1 MSSPVLFAGE
11 DKVPPG
17 AAEELLKRA
26 RRFVP
31 CSNGPTD
38 ASGGLLAEHLTDWL
52 IVLASDAVSTATAES
67 AAQVSGKARLR
78 LLARLLCDACG
89 HEGPLPDRDAA
100 EVLLRLL
107 VSGCSG
113 RPSACAQR

>member
-52 IVLASDAVSTATAES
+52 IVLRGFVLASDAVSTATAES

-78 LLARLLCDACG
+78 LSVGAAAVRRMRPRGALARQ
-89 HEGPLPDRDAA
+89 
-100 EVLLRLL
+100 
-107 VSGCSG
+107 GCY
-113 RPSACAQR
+113 